1 MLAKLRELDPADT
14 VGYGVIAALAERVAE
29 AEVE

>member
-1 MLAKLRELDPADT
+1 MLSKLRELDPTDT

-29 AEVE
+29 AE